1 MKEGLV
7 PGTQKEV
14 SYVVTPAMCP
24 AFGGE
29 VVHQVCSTWEIV
41 HYMEVAGR
49 MVLLDFLE
57 PHEEGVGSHASCDH
71 MGPAPVGSTVRVV
84 ATATDVS
91 ERELSCDCAAFRG
104 DRMIAAGKTVQKV
117 FPREVLE
124 RILKKA

>member
-7 PGTQKEV
+7 PGIQAEV
-14 SYVVTPAMCP
+14 EFAVTPAMCP
-24 AFGGE
+24 AFDGE

-49 MVLLDFLE
+49 KILMDYLLAD
-57 PHEEGVGSHASCDH
+57 EEGVGSHASCDH

-91 ERELSCDCAAFRG
+91 ERELVCDCVAFRG
-104 DRMIAAGKTVQKV
+104 DRMIAAGRTVQKV

-124 RILKKA
+124 RILKKG